1 MNRKDR
7 IAVVTSLF
15 LIPFVFLGVIPF
27 IISYS
32 DIPSESTKVMLG
44 VMGLGTTVIYWS
56 YRFIKDD
63 ISFLSSKDK
72 Q

>member
-15 LIPFVFLGVIPF
+15 LMPFVFLGVIPF
-27 IISYS
+27 IMSYS
-32 DIPSESTKVMLG
+32 DIPSENTKAMLG
-44 VMGLGTTVIYWS
+44 AMGLGITVMYWS

-63 ISFLSSKDK
+63 ISFLKIKDD
-72 Q
+72 